1 MKKIRPIKLNK
12 IIQTLLRIFQLLLFC
27 PFWTPDIKIFITQ
40 PSKIKS
46 EPLGIKRWI
55 SHFGNRRHR
64 KVPQA
69 TSIFLNNTQHFFTK
83 TQQNFSTHHVSSKNV
98 EIGPDSNKSTLK
110 PLYKFI
116 DLPESPDIFWLA
128 LWKSTHRFMKLVN
141 SQNSTFLD
149 IFQHVKFCREMSH
162 SLINPMKKG
171 DEIENFK
178 ISQMFCNML

>member
-12 IIQTLLRIFQLLLFC
+12 IIQTLLRIFQLLLLGTFR
-27 PFWTPDIKIFITQ
+27 TPNIKKLITQ

-69 TSIFLNNTQHFFTK
+69 TFTFLNNTQHFLTK
-83 TQQNFSTHHVSSKNV
+83 TKHNFSTHHVSSKNA
-98 EIGPDSNKSTLK
+98 EIGPESYKSTLK

-116 DLPESPDIFWLA
+116 DLPESPD
-128 LWKSTHRFMKLVN
+128 N
-141 SQNSTFLD
+141 FLTS
-149 IFQHVKFCREMSH
+149 FVEEYS
-162 SLINPMKKG
+162 
-171 DEIENFK
+171 
-178 ISQMFCNML
+178 